1 MASQG
6 LTLTI
11 DPSGIRDA
19 IDALLSGNRV
29 VRMTAQYGETVTVSK
44 AARMLNRSRNT
55 VYDMLKDGRLKKADG
70 QVDVVSIAEYLEAPK
85 TADQK
90 ARFEKRRRTAC

>member
-6 LTLTI
+6 LTLKL
-11 DPSGIRDA
+11 DPADLRNA
-19 IDALLSGNRV
+19 IDALLWGNRI

-44 AARMLNRSRNT
+44 AAKMLNRSRTT
-55 VYDMLKDGRLKKADG
+55 VYGMLKDGRLKSADG

-90 ARFEKRRRTAC
+90 ARFEKRRRTTC